1 MCCNWKA
8 LLLPALI
15 LVLAGG
21 ALVVQNL
28 PSVAADVPTTAAVQP
43 TDTTTADAGTP
54 VTVGTWQE
62 TGNVRGKPGGTVH
75 IVQP

>member
-15 LVLAGG
+15 LLLAGG

-28 PSVAADVPTTAAVQP
+28 PSVAADVPTTAAVEP
-43 TDTTTADAGTP
+43 AAPAADAVTGQ

-62 TGNVRGKPGGTVH
+62 TGNVRGTPGGTVH